1 VGRVIPEEADVAQA
15 IAAQFPTPSIPIRD
29 IVPWAALAGV
39 FAVTLV
45 YFTGVEQ
52 GALSLLSNQYV
63 HEFVHDARHLA
74 GFPCH

>member
-1 VGRVIPEEADVAQA
+1 MAHA
-15 IAAQFPTPSIPIRD
+15 IAVPIPASPSIPVREIA
-29 IVPWAALAGV
+29 PWAALAGV
-39 FAVTLV
+39 LAVVLV

-52 GALSLLSNQYV
+52 GALSLLSNQNV

>member
-1 VGRVIPEEADVAQA
+1 MAHA
-15 IAAQFPTPSIPIRD
+15 IAVSFPESPSIPIRD
-29 IVPWAALAGV
+29 ILPWAALISV
-39 FAVTLV
+39 LAVIMV